1 MNTICAPHEVTAGD
15 LQLRGEEFARYQ
27 ICACKG
33 FTIIPLA
40 H

>member
-1 MNTICAPHEVTAGD
+1 MNTICAPYEVTAGD
-15 LQLRGEEFARYQ
+15 LRGEEFARYQ
-27 ICACKG
+27 TCACKG